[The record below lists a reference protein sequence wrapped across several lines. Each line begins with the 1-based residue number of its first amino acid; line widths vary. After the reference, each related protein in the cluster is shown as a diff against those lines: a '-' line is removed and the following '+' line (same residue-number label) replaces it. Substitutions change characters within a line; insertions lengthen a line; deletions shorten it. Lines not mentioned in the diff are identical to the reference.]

1 MADVRD
7 DGHAGV
13 GNVQSGGLGFP
24 ELGESAF
31 HAAAVVIG
39 GDLHEVKGGV
49 GAEEDVAPGLD
60 ESLHFVEVEHAV
72 AVVLLALVPGDA
84 TDGERD
90 QGVNHR
96 VVKKG
101 GVVDLVVGI
110 RELGVELDFWL
121 VAPRTGQGDA
131 IRFLG
136 TGDTEGHDV
145 GLARQAARA
154 KRVDDT
160 HGDGVSTSFDKVGG
174 DAVDARLVIVSDL
187 GGTHL
192 LAVEPRD
199 IAFEDAV
206 KVQHEFLAHPR
217 CGNVNG
223 FAEPNHAPEVGQA
236 RFSPLVGDLHGFPT
250 A

>member
-39 GDLHEVKGGV
+39 GNLHEVEGGV

-60 ESLHFVEVEHAV
+60 EGLHFVEVEHAV

-84 TDGERD
+84 ADGERD
-90 QGVNHR
+90 NGVNHR
-96 VVKKG
+96 VIKKR

-110 RELGVELDFWL
+110 RERGVELDFWL
-121 VAPRTGQGDA
+121 VAPRTSQADA
-131 IRFLG
+131 ISFLG

-145 GLARQAARA
+145 GVARHAAWA
-154 KRVDDT
+154 KRVGDT
-160 HGDGVSTSFDKVGG
+160 HGDGVIAGFDKVGG
-174 DAVDARLVIVSDL
+174 DTVNARFVIVSDL

-199 IAFEDAV
+199 IAFVDAV
-206 KVQHEFLAHPR
+206 KVQHKFLARPR
-217 CGNVNG
+217 FGNVHG
-223 FAEPNHAPEVGQA
+223 LAEPNHAPEVG
-236 RFSPLVGDLHGFPT
+236 
-250 A
+250 